1 MIMTNEPPKLGRPRD
16 SHRKALVLA
25 SALAIVEHEGITGL
39 TFESIARNTG
49 VGRPTLYRWWP
60 NRAAILIEALL
71 EVTARAAPYADTG
84 DVLNDLSTH
93 AVSYARFLKGRYG
106 NAYRALFAE
115 AQRDA
120 ETASALRKQLIEPRR
135 ALTRHVLRQ
144 GIQRGQL
151 RPEIDI
157 EAAIDQ
163 LYAPIIY
170 RFLLGHE
177 PLDKSSVTTLIKQ
190 AVHGLAKVAT

>member
-1 MIMTNEPPKLGRPRD
+1 MVVTNEPPKLGRPRD
-16 SHRKALVLA
+16 AHRKALVLA
-25 SALAIVEHEGITGL
+25 SALAIVEQEGITGL
-39 TFESIARNTG
+39 TFESIARDTG

-71 EVTARAAPYADTG
+71 EVTARAAPYVDTG
-84 DVLNDLSTH
+84 NVEDDLSTH

-115 AQRDA
+115 AQRDE
-120 ETASALRKQLIEPRR
+120 ETASALRQQLIEPRR

-151 RPEIDI
+151 HPEIDI

-170 RFLLGHE
+170 RLLLGHA
-177 PLDKSSVTTLIKQ
+177 PLDKSSIATLIKQ
-190 AVHGLAKVAT
+190 TVHGLANTLT